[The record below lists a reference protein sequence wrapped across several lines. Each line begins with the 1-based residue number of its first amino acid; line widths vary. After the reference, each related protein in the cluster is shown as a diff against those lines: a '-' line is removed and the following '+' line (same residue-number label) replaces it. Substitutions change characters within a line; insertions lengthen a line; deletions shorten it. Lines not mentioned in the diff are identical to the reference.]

1 MELSGPESHVPKCY
15 LRYSNAKK
23 NILKSKAFLD
33 YFPQLREQKMCYLS
47 VYLMTLMKKAYTYL
61 CTTIFYTNKYTSG
74 AIIKD

>member
-47 VYLMTLMKKAYTYL
+47 VYLMTLMKNHIPMYHYIKFD
-61 CTTIFYTNKYTSG
+61 INKYTSG
-74 AIIKD
+74 VIIKS